1 MRLLKNMLMRAL
13 KNPDVKMPDN
23 PEMRMSTAEAER
35 AATEMV
41 AAAGKLKEAERLAY
55 DMAMLEQD
63 SQQGHFRSQPVE
75 IRWIDTACRD
85 HSILLYVTGGTVAC
99 KNLAEIADAYA
110 TQCKG
115 ALLDAS
121 KPFRR

>member
-1 MRLLKNMLMRAL
+1 MGMLKNILHAL

-23 PEMRMSTAEAER
+23 PEIHISTAEAEC

-55 DMAMLEQD
+55 DMSMLEQD
-63 SQQGHFRSQPVE
+63 SQQGHLRQQPVE
-75 IRWIDTACRD
+75 IRWVDTACRD
-85 HSILLYVTGGTVAC
+85 HSILLYVSGGTVAC

-110 TQCKG
+110 VQCKG
-115 ALLDAS
+115 ALLNAS